1 LDALWAELI
10 NSDWSDHLGSGRR
23 EDRIGND
30 GWLAT
35 FLGRTSWWGRA
46 LPSAAERERLR
57 TLRRL
62 LRRMIDALLAVTP
75 IAESDTAALNR
86 TMAKAP
92 VKRRLAREGEAWTV
106 ELTMARGTIDDV
118 LGEVAGS
125 FAAMLAR
132 GEGDRVKVCENPDCG
147 WVMVDSSRNRSRRWC
162 DAAEC
167 GNVMKVR
174 RYRQRHR
181 RTG

>member
-1 LDALWAELI
+1 MDPLWAELI

-30 GWLAT
+30 RWLAK

-57 TLRRL
+57 ELRRL
-62 LRRMIDALLAVTP
+62 LRRMVDALLAGAP
-75 IAESDTAALNR
+75 IGESDTAALNR
-86 TMAKAP
+86 IMAKAP
-92 VKRRLAREGEAWTV
+92 VARRLGREGEGWHV
-106 ELTMARGTIDDV
+106 ELTATRGAIDDV

-125 FAAMLAR
+125 FATMLAR
-132 GEGDRVKVCENPDCG
+132 GKADRVKVCENPDCG

-167 GNVMKVR
+167 GNLMKVR

-181 RTG
+181 DAG

>member
-1 LDALWAELI
+1 MVDA
-10 NSDWSDHLGSGRR
+10 
-23 EDRIGND
+23 
-30 GWLAT
+30 
-35 FLGRTSWWGRA
+35 
-46 LPSAAERERLR
+46 RLVG
-57 TLRRL
+57 
-62 LRRMIDALLAVTP
+62 AP
-75 IAESDTAALNR
+75 ISVDDTDALNR
-86 TMAKAP
+86 ELARAP
-92 VKRRLAREGEAWTV
+92 VARRLSYDGGAWTV
-106 ELTMARGTIDDV
+106 DLTAIHGTIDDV

-132 GEGDRVKVCENPDCG
+132 GEGDRIKVCANPDCG

-181 RTG
+181 ESD